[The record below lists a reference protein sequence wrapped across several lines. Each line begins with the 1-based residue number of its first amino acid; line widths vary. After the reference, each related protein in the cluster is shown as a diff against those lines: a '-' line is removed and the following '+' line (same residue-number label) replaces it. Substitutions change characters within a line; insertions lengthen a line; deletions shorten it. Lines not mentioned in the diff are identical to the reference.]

1 MRIGLDATPLL
12 GPRTGVGRYTTE
24 LLRRLAD
31 RPTGD
36 HYVATAFTVRGAGEL
51 RRVAPPGV
59 SVRSRRMPAR
69 LLRELWRRGEFPP
82 VSWSAGPLDVF
93 HATNFV
99 LPPPGRAAGVV
110 TVHDLSFLRT
120 PHTVSRASRAYRELV
135 PRSIDRA
142 AVVITPS
149 QAVADEVADTYR
161 VPADRL
167 MVTPLGV
174 GTEWFTTP
182 RPDAAARQ
190 RLGLPERYFVF
201 IGALEPRK
209 NLPVLMDAYRRV
221 LRSDPDAP
229 QLVLLGPR
237 GWGPALT
244 MDGIPEGK
252 VRFPGYR
259 TDDDLR
265 TTVAG
270 AEALVYPSAY
280 EGFGL
285 PPLEA
290 FACGVPV
297 IASALSV
304 IEEVVGPD
312 RDLAQRVPA
321 GDVEALAGALTRR
334 SSSPDPAGAGDA
346 RRQRARQFTWAAT
359 AEATLRAYRRAV
371 S

>member
-1 MRIGLDATPLL
+1 MASLL
-12 GPRTGVGRYTTE
+12 EALIRTEDPGSGAPAARDE
-24 LLRRLAD
+24 FLA
-31 RPTGD
+31 G
-36 HYVATAFTVRGAGEL
+36 AFTLRGRSSLPAVL
-51 RRVAPPGV
+51 PPGV
-59 SVRSRRMPAR
+59 TAVGPPLPAR
-69 LLRELWRRGEFPP
+69 LMQQLWQRLP
-82 VSWSAGPLDVF
+82 VPTLTQFMGRLDVF

-149 QAVADEVADTYR
+149 QAVADEVADAYR

-229 QLVLLGPR
+229 PLVLLGPR

-270 AEALVYPSAY
+270 AEALLYPSAY

-297 IASALSV
+297 IASDLPV

-321 GDVEALAGALTRR
+321 GDAEALAGALTRR

-346 RRQRARQFTWAAT
+346 RRQRARQFTWTAT
-359 AEATLRAYRRAV
+359 AEATLRAYHRAV